1 MINSNYKK
9 RGSLM
14 FKYSKAIA
22 LACAVTFGGLTA
34 GAEAATQLRIST
46 AAPDQSPLTDA
57 FRHIKKKM
65 EEAFPGE
72 VTVSVHPASSL
83 FRQGTELPAMQRGNL
98 EMASPVTFEIEA
110 QLPEYGVFSSGYVFR
125 DPAHMLK
132 VFNGPIGEEF
142 YAKVADK
149 MGLVILDTAYLGTRQ
164 VGLRDVK
171 NIKTP
176 KDFSGVKLRM
186 PPGAGFQTLARA
198 MGVTPLAMPITEVYL
213 ALQTGSIDGQDNPA
227 NMTRDWKFNEVSK
240 EVVLTQHIVQPV
252 FIAISKT
259 AYDKLTP
266 DQQKALRAAAKEATA
281 IEVQKTIEDEKSAV
295 EGFKKAGIVVSEPDL
310 ELFRANAAKL
320 YKEEGYE
327 TKWQPGLKSKI
338 DAIQ

>member
-1 MINSNYKK
+1 
-9 RGSLM
+9 M
-14 FKYSKAIA
+14 FKFPKAFA
-22 LACAVTFGGLTA
+22 VACAIMAAGTA
-34 GAEAATQLRIST
+34 GVAQAATQLRMST
-46 AAPDQSPLTDA
+46 AAPDNSPLTDA
-57 FRHIKKKM
+57 FRQIKQKLDA
-65 EEAFPGE
+65 AFPGALDI
-72 VTVSVHPASSL
+72 SVHPASSL

-125 DPAHMLK
+125 DPEHMLK

-176 KDFSGVKLRM
+176 KDFAGVKLRM
-186 PPGAGFQTLARA
+186 PPGAAFQTLARA

-227 NMTRDWKFNEVSK
+227 NMTRDWKFNEVTK
-240 EVVLTQHIVQPV
+240 EIVLTQHIVQPV
-252 FIAISKT
+252 FIAISKS

-281 IEVQKTIEDEKSAV
+281 IEVKKTVDDEKAAI

-310 ELFRANAAKL
+310 ALFRANAARL

-327 TKWQPGLKSKI
+327 AKWQPGLKDKI
-338 DAIQ
+338 EAIK